1 MAASTSKKK
10 TASKTASKP
19 GTLTSAK
26 PGRVEVLKTY
36 KLYIG
41 GAFVRTESGRYLKLK
56 NAKGELIANVCHASR
71 KDFRNAVTAAGK
83 ALPGWSG
90 KSAFNRSQILYR
102 MAEMLE
108 QRAPLLVDEMVLMGI
123 TRAAAR
129 KEVDLCIDRTVYF
142 AGWCDKYSQIF
153 SSVNPVA
160 SSHFNFT
167 LPEPMGIVA
176 VVAGPDTALLSL
188 LSNLLPV
195 LAGGNTAVVV
205 APEAYP
211 LSSVFLSE
219 VLNDSDVPGGVVNLL
234 TGMHGELLPHLAG
247 HMGVHALI
255 VDACGDGTAAALREQ
270 CAENLKRLF
279 LRSTDWTDPES
290 QHPYLIMDTQELKT
304 TWHPVEQ
311 ISGAG
316 SGY

>member
-1 MAASTSKKK
+1 MAASTSQKK
-10 TASKTASKP
+10 TASKPATR
-19 GTLTSAK
+19 TSAK
-26 PGRVEVLKTY
+26 AGRVEVLKTY

-71 KDFRNAVTAAGK
+71 KDVRNTVTAAGK
-83 ALPGWSG
+83 ALPGWSS

-102 MAEMLE
+102 VAEMLE
-108 QRAPLLVDEMVLMGI
+108 QRSPLLVDEMLRMGL
-123 TRAAAR
+123 TKSAAR

-160 SSHFNFT
+160 TSHFNFSV
-167 LPEPMGIVA
+167 PEPMGVIA
-176 VVAGPDTALLSL
+176 VVAGQDTALLSL

-195 LAGGNTAVVV
+195 LAGGNTAVVL

-211 LSSVFLSE
+211 LSSVSLSE

-234 TGMHGELLPHLAG
+234 TGLHSELLPHLAG
-247 HMGVHALI
+247 HMGVHGLI
-255 VDACGDGTAAALREQ
+255 VDECTADSAAALREQ

-279 LRSTDWTDPES
+279 LRDSDWTDPDS

-304 TWHPVEQ
+304 TWHPIEN
-311 ISGAG
+311 IPGAG